1 MDNHQGRPQ
10 LYLHLASK
18 RILTITE
25 RSSAFGALR
34 SFTIRAMAK
43 VHAKP
48 PAHNTFI
55 SWSGTRSLHV
65 AEAMRDWLQ
74 KVIPGLKPWLSVRE
88 IPKGRRGG
96 VDIWEALE
104 GINIGIICLTKEN
117 VLEPWILFESGAL
130 SKTYSETTT
139 LVCTY
144 LLGGLNHSD
153 LPAPLRDFQY
163 TRPDREDTRKMVL
176 DIAEAVKGEEM
187 SEPEK
192 AQVNAA
198 FNSLWPEF
206 ESQLNTM
213 PSADDAITVQTV
225 QEAIVDK
232 SEAVPASTG
241 NMVGTAAG
249 VSTASG
255 TLTEWRPWGQ
265 TIWVKRKG
273 KEELEYVDGRT
284 YEITPE
290 PGVLIIYRGPNV
302 LKEFHDVEDWGFWG
316 EDNGAE
322 VKAKYKV
329 DPKLG

>member
-1 MDNHQGRPQ
+1 
-10 LYLHLASK
+10 
-18 RILTITE
+18 
-25 RSSAFGALR
+25 
-34 SFTIRAMAK
+34 MAK
-43 VHAKP
+43 VHEKP

-65 AEAMRDWLQ
+65 AEAMRDWLPR
-74 KVIPGLKPWLSVRE
+74 VIPGLKLWLSVRE
-88 IPKGRRGG
+88 IPKGRRGAMN
-96 VDIWEALE
+96 IWEALE

-130 SKTYSETTT
+130 SKTYSENTT

-144 LLGGLNHSD
+144 LLGGLSHSD
-153 LPAPLRDFQY
+153 LPAPLRDFQF

-176 DIAEAVKGEEM
+176 DIAEAVKREKM

-206 ESQLNTM
+206 ESQLNTI
-213 PSADDAITVQTV
+213 PSADATTAHATKDAV
-225 QEAIVDK
+225 VDK
-232 SEAVPASTG
+232 SEAAPAPTASLA
-241 NMVGTAAG
+241 GTAGG

-255 TLTEWRPWGQ
+255 TLTQWRPWIQ

-284 YEITPE
+284 YELTPE
-290 PGVLIIYRGPNV
+290 PGVLTIYRGPNV
-302 LKEFHDVEDWGFWG
+302 LKEFRDVEDWGFWG
-316 EDNGAE
+316 DDNGAE
-322 VKAKYKV
+322 VKAKYDV